1 MLLIREIYRSLRNWS
16 LRSSSLPL
24 PLFHSAMLRLG
35 CNAHFLRNEPIFQ
48 RGLYRRSSP
57 EIFTGDPGDVHV
69 YGHGRR
75 YVALGAGGSLEALQF
90 VIGLVEPPLYLC
102 LVAGEL
108 REGGCC
114 VCIPDK
120 GSAEC
125 GGLRVLLG
133 LYLLGL
139 GESLLVLLFVC
150 IIKSLTGTGGAQ
162 TILAL
167 APEYIS

>member
-16 LRSSSLPL
+16 LRSSSLPP

-75 YVALGAGGSLEALQF
+75 DVALGAAGGLETLQL
-90 VIGLVEPPLYLC
+90 VIGLVESPLYSR

-108 REGGCC
+108 GEGVRR

-125 GGLRVLLG
+125 GGLRAMLL
-133 LYLLGL
+133 
-139 GESLLVLLFVC
+139 
-150 IIKSLTGTGGAQ
+150 A
-162 TILAL
+162 
-167 APEYIS
+167 